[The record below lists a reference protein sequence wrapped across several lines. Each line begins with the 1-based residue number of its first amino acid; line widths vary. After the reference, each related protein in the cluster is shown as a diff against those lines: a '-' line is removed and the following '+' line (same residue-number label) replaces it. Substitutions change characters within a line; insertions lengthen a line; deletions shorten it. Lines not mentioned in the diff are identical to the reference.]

1 MTPILVDGPAVEPV
15 GLAEMRAYLRVD
27 DAAEDELVTGLVKA
41 ARLFVEASSRR
52 ILTASRWRVLLD
64 GWPSGRIVHLPL
76 SPLIGV
82 ERIAVTSGTGE
93 AVDLPSSAFVA
104 DRASD
109 PPRILIGAEAPEPG
123 VGRAGIAIELVAG
136 YGTTADAVPEPLRLA
151 VKMLVARWF
160 EHRGDIAG
168 EQTLPPEALALLTP
182 FRRARL

>member
-15 GLAEMRAYLRVD
+15 GLSEMRAYLRLD
-27 DAAEDELVTGLVKA
+27 DAAEDDLVAGLVKA

-52 ILTASRWRVLLD
+52 LLTASRWRILLD

-82 ERIAVTSGTGE
+82 ERIAVTNGTGE
-93 AVDLPSSAFVA
+93 AVDLPGSAFAA

-109 PPRILIGAEAPEPG
+109 PPRILIGAEAPDPG

-168 EQTLPPEALALLTP
+168 EQTLPPEALALLAP